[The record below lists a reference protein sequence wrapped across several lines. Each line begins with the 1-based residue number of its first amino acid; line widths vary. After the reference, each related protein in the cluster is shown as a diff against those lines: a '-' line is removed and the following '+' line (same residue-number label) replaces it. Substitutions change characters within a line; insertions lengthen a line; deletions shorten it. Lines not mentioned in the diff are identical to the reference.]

1 MSLQSWS
8 ADGRLVPHR
17 VSRDEVAALLAM
29 VHHSLEQCRIA
40 GLSPDWQLNIAYNG
54 VLQAANAALLAAGYR
69 APAGEGHHYVVL
81 QSLLYTVG
89 LDATT
94 VQKLD
99 TLRKKRHVATYAR
112 AGSVSDREA
121 RDALELIDG
130 ICADVEAWLRNVDLE
145 PTSG

>member
-1 MSLQSWS
+1 GL
-8 ADGRLVPHR
+8 LVPHR

-54 VLQAANAALLAAGYR
+54 VLHAANAALLAAGYR

-81 QSLLYTVG
+81 QSLLFTVG

-130 ICADVEAWLRNVDLE
+130 ICADVEAWLRNGDPE
-145 PTSG
+145 PTGG

>member
-1 MSLQSWS
+1 MF
-8 ADGRLVPHR
+8 
-17 VSRDEVAALLAM
+17 
-29 VHHSLEQCRIA
+29 HHSLEQCRIA

-69 APAGEGHHYVVL
+69 APTGEGHHYVVL
-81 QSLLYTVG
+81 QSLLFTVG
-89 LDATT
+89 LDTTT

-112 AGSVSDREA
+112 AGTVSDREA

-130 ICADVEAWLRNVDLE
+130 ICA
-145 PTSG
+145 TSKRGCETSIPRRQAGSSAA

>member
-8 ADGRLVPHR
+8 ADGLLVRHP

-29 VHHSLEQCRIA
+29 VHQSLEQCRVA

-54 VLQAANAALLAAGYR
+54 VLQAASAALLAAGYR
-69 APAGEGHHYVVL
+69 APAREGHHYVVL

-89 LDATT
+89 LDVTT

-99 TLRKKRHVATYAR
+99 TLRKKRHTATYTH
-112 AGSVSDREA
+112 AGRVSDREA
-121 RDALELIDG
+121 RDAIELIDG
-130 ICADVEAWLRNVDLE
+130 VCADIEAWLQRIDRE
-145 PTSG
+145 PTRG

>member
-8 ADGRLVPHR
+8 ADGLLVPHP

-69 APAGEGHHYVVL
+69 APAREGHHYVVL

-89 LDATT
+89 VDFTT

-99 TLRKKRHVATYAR
+99 TLRKKRHAATYTH
-112 AGSVSDREA
+112 AGRISDHEA
-121 RDALELIDG
+121 RDALELIDAV
-130 ICADVEAWLRNVDLE
+130 CADIEAWLRNAYPE